1 MTTKT
6 CRASYCPARFPTP
19 IFVMKNFI
27 VACLACFSINTNA
40 QNTFNH
46 QYDLVYQFNVLTSV
60 LPVDSFIYATG
71 VITDTIDHPYWAGV
85 LFLKMDNQGEI
96 LVEKKLAPEDIWYE
110 PWRGDLI
117 RDAGG
122 NLFDVGYQWDTTMSA
137 YLMKYGPEGDTLFT
151 KTYLSP
157 FYPGEDFI
165 VTASLKE
172 KGDGNM
178 YLLCGVDSDPNGAD
192 ADICLMEVDKDGAL
206 LDTHVYGEGMV
217 TEVPY
222 SLVVDDDGGAIIGAN
237 KTNKGFVSKNFYS
250 RTHVFKVDTLGGVVW
265 EYETPNLQLFDI
277 ARDMVPTPDGG
288 LVIATGKGIEHPIN
302 SESAQLRWNGYLLK
316 LGAEHQKEWGV
327 ELRGTR
333 HSAGTGLFKMAAAQD
348 GSGYV
353 CTGNLVEN
361 VTTGEE
367 VYGSWVVKVSP
378 QGDSLWARHYSYFG
392 GIDSQPRPKD
402 LKATP
407 DGGYVIVGETKPDYP
422 DGQGQ
427 RAWIMKLDGHGCLVP
442 GCEEGDTVV
451 PTTHLPVTP
460 PMQLAIHPNPTT
472 DYLNFQLRTP
482 RHAPAA
488 TFRITDASGKVVRE
502 VGSTMPKGTHIVPVW
517 DWEAGVYFLQ
527 YMEGGRAVC
536 SERFVVLK
544 E

>member
-1 MTTKT
+1 MS
-6 CRASYCPARFPTP
+6 CVLFP
-19 IFVMKNFI
+19 VMKYLLI
-27 VACLACFSINTNA
+27 LWMACFCANLASQTY
-40 QNTFNH
+40 FNQQH
-46 QYDLVYQFNVLTSV
+46 DLGYQFNVLTSV
-60 LPVDSFIYATG
+60 LATDSCYYATG
-71 VITDTIDHPYWAGV
+71 LVTDTVGQSYRLGM
-85 LFLKMDNQGEI
+85 LFLKLSPGGGI
-96 LVEKKLAPEDIWYE
+96 LKEQKTVSDSIWYQ
-110 PWRGDLI
+110 PWRGDLTP
-117 RDAGG
+117 DGEG
-122 NLFDVGYQWDTTMSA
+122 NLYNIGDKSDSVHSVYWVKFNT
-137 YLMKYGPEGDTLFT
+137 EGDTLLT
-151 KTYLSP
+151 RTYLNP
-157 FYPGEDFI
+157 LFPDDDFI
-165 VTASLKE
+165 VAASV
-172 KGDGNM
+172 KGRGNGSM
-178 YLLCGVDSDPNGAD
+178 YLLCGVDSSPDGAN

-206 LDTHVYGEGMV
+206 LDTHVYGEDAV
-217 TEVPY
+217 KEIPY
-222 SLVVDDDGGAIIGAN
+222 SLLVDDDGGAIIGAN
-237 KTNKGFVSKNFYS
+237 KTDESVVGHNFFS
-250 RTHVFKVDTLGGVVW
+250 RTYIFKVDSLGNIMW
-265 EYETPNLQLFDI
+265 EYKTPNSQLFDI
-277 ARDMVPTPDGG
+277 AWDMVKAPDGG
-288 LVIATGKGIEHPIN
+288 IVVATGKGIEHQIN
-302 SESAQLRWNGYLLK
+302 SQSSELRWNGYLLK
-316 LGAEHQKEWGV
+316 LGADHQKEWGV

-378 QGDSLWARHYSYFG
+378 QGDSLWARYYSYFG

-460 PMQLAIHPNPTT
+460 PMRLAIHPNPAT

-488 TFRITDASGKVVRE
+488 TFRITDANGKVVRE
-502 VGSTMPKGTHIVPVW
+502 MGSTMPKGTHIMPVW

-536 SERFVVLK
+536 SERFVVVGK
-544 E
+544 